1 MEKQFLFLETQGEDQ
16 LYTELKKHFESKGI
30 KIVSPFHFKNS
41 WINPQSESIA
51 PLSKRVFIELCEY
64 LKIPKIYFV
73 IIQRIRNSSKQS
85 SRQSTRQM
93 NQLLKDLF
101 NDGCFDTER
110 NSKEIINNRLDY
122 YKANHP
128 LDDLGID
135 ENHLATNLVALV
147 ELIQPELKLV
157 ELETIEKTSNE

>member
-1 MEKQFLFLETQGEDQ
+1 
-16 LYTELKKHFESKGI
+16 
-30 KIVSPFHFKNS
+30 
-41 WINPQSESIA
+41 
-51 PLSKRVFIELCEY
+51 
-64 LKIPKIYFV
+64 
-73 IIQRIRNSSKQS
+73 
-85 SRQSTRQM
+85 M

-101 NDGCFDTER
+101 NDCCFDTDR
-110 NSKEIINNRLDY
+110 NPNEIINNRLDY